1 MSIFVDSVVI
11 AYKSPIVAG
20 KRLVKFVRGGPPAVA
35 EATRMVTEKA
45 EIASISAASF
55 VRGRSLRGII
65 KRYRRKVEADAR
77 RL

>member
-1 MSIFVDSVVI
+1 MSIFIDSCVI

-20 KRLVKFVRGGPPAVA
+20 KRLLKFTKGGPSAPL

-45 EIASISAASF
+45 ELASISLASF
-55 VRGRSLRGII
+55 VGGRSLGGIV
-65 KRYRRKVEADAR
+65 KRYRRKVEANAR